1 MAVRDDEHAII
12 LVTGI
17 PGAGKTTV
25 ARALAARFERGVHVE
40 ADVLQKMIVAGGEWP
55 QPPEPAG
62 EAARQLRLRYRNG
75 ALLARSFQATGFTVV
90 IDDVV
95 LGEGLDEYRS
105 ELEGVRS
112 YLVILAPQVAVVAR
126 RDAGRDKNVFDAWGY
141 LDKVLRE
148 TMSEAGMWL
157 DSSALSVEATV
168 DEIVRRLPAERRFT

>member
-1 MAVRDDEHAII
+1 VGEQQDAII

-40 ADVLQKMIVAGGEWP
+40 ADVLQKMIIAGGEWP
-55 QPPEPAG
+55 QPPGPAG

-75 ALLARSFQATGFTVV
+75 ALLARSFQAAGFTVV

-95 LGEGLDEYRS
+95 LGDGLDEYRS
-105 ELEGVRS
+105 ELEGTRS
-112 YLVILAPQVAVVAR
+112 FLVVLAPDVEVVER
-126 RDAGRDKNVFDAWGY
+126 RDADRDKNVFDAWGY

-148 TMSEAGMWL
+148 TMTEAGMWL
-157 DSSALSVEATV
+157 DSSELSVEATV
-168 DEIVRRLPAERRFT
+168 DEIVQRLPAERRFT